1 MSRSVARSSADSFH
15 GFPDARSVSPRCK
28 RRQADRLQTL
38 RRECDTLHRDDIAS
52 IIAIG
57 SEMLGPIR
65 VDTNSLKITAAL
77 EQFGVPVA
85 RKSIV
90 GDSLARSRRRRSA
103 TRPTR
108 SDIVITTG
116 GLGPTEDDLTREALA
131 EAFGLEMEVD
141 VSIIETIQSRFAARG
156 WTMPEVNKRQA
167 QCLSR
172 TDHADERARHRAGLS
187 SPGRRQARLGLSRR
201 AARAGVDA
209 GDVPASV
216 ARAAQRR
223 PCAAIGAC

>member
-1 MSRSVARSSADSFH
+1 M
-15 GFPDARSVSPRCK
+15 
-28 RRQADRLQTL
+28 T
-38 RRECDTLHRDDIAS
+38 TAS

-77 EQFGVPVA
+77 EQFGVPVW

-90 GDSLARSRRRRSA
+90 GDALSDLVQEIRYAA
-103 TRPTR
+103 DR
-108 SDIVITTG
+108 SDVVIITG

-167 QCLSR
+167 NVFRGQTMLR
-172 TDHADERARHRAGLS
+172 NDRGTAPGFHLQVEGKQVWVFPGVPHELEWMLATYLRPWLEERSG
-187 SPGRRQARLGLSRR
+187 GRRVHFHLLHA
-201 AARAGVDA
+201 
-209 GDVPASV
+209 
-216 ARAAQRR
+216 
-223 PCAAIGAC
+223 